1 MERVGWHPVGLYE
14 KRHHRFTTFC
24 YSLII
29 IAFIAGIVAV
39 VISWLLATGIIDPDR
54 KVTNYKESRKLDIF
68 RDTNTLAADI
78 KNVEVQEEEDF
89 EARIEVDEETSSV
102 LIKKMVEAI
111 TEKSKILVTT
121 EIENETTTQI
131 NDVVTT
137 TEEVLEITESLTS
150 INVQELEYVT
160 GISKSKEV
168 TELFT
173 TPSSVTESLTTAA

>member
-68 RDTNTLAADI
+68 RDTNTLNADI
-78 KNVEVQEEEDF
+78 RKVEVQEEEDLK
-89 EARIEVDEETSSV
+89 ARIEVEEKTRGV
-102 LIKKMVEAI
+102 LIKKIVETI
-111 TEKSKILVTT
+111 TEKSKPLLTT
-121 EIENETTTQI
+121 EIENESTTQI
-131 NDVVTT
+131 MDVVTT
-137 TEEVLEITESLTS
+137 REEVLQINDSLTS
-150 INVQELEYVT
+150 IEVQDLEYVT
-160 GISKSKEV
+160 DISKSREV
-168 TELFT
+168 TELFK
-173 TPSSVTESLTTAA
+173 TPSSITESHTTAA